1 MLKKNNKNYHHG
13 DLKAALI
20 AAGLAEIEEKGLESL
35 SLRSIAARVGV
46 SHTAPK
52 NHFDGLRGLLTAIA
66 TVGFERHA
74 AEMRKDVDDQ
84 PPGKA
89 RLEAAGKGYLRFAMQ
104 HAELFKLMFSSAL
117 CDADDPQLK
126 QAAWGSYDVLRGI
139 AHGLDWD
146 KADAPGSP
154 WRTEWML
161 WSMVHGYA
169 MLVIEGQVPCNDD
182 GTPMFD
188 MDALMPNFAYKPDGF
203 KTRPKPF
210 TGRPLRGR
218 RRPPN
223 PRSPCSHGDEAGEVD
238 GGAR

>member
-1 MLKKNNKNYHHG
+1 MLKKNEKKYHHG
-13 DLKAALI
+13 DLKKALI
-20 AAGLAEIEEKGLESL
+20 DAGLAEIEEQGLESL

-52 NHFDGLRGLLTAIA
+52 NHFNGLRGLLTAIA

-74 AEMRKDVDDQ
+74 AEMRKDVEDH

-89 RLEAAGKGYLRFAMQ
+89 RMDAACNGYLRFALQ
-104 HAELFKLMFSSAL
+104 HPELFKLMFSNTL

-146 KADAPGSP
+146 KADLPGGP

-169 MLVIEGQVPCNDD
+169 MLLIEGQLAREED
-182 GTPMFD
+182 GTPMFG
-188 MDALMPNFAYKPDGF
+188 MSELMPDFAYKPDAAA
-203 KTRPKPF
+203 TRPKPF
-210 TGRPLRGR
+210 AGR
-218 RRPPN
+218 
-223 PRSPCSHGDEAGEVD
+223 D
-238 GGAR
+238 GA